1 MSISWTS
8 RSSSFL
14 VVLCWSKPNFL
25 PNALL
30 GLIIARPKQNFA
42 ICWNSL
48 KPSEKNCTMGNQQ
61 ETNFRILRDFTRN
74 KKIQFLFEEKVQPL
88 WETKGRFNSELVRNL
103 FSRAFI
109 FVSVKQD
116 LTQFSKNKRAGLNR
130 NKRLWTEINFRFLKS
145 LCLGRQIK
153 GQKDNCSIL
162 FCPYGKIY
170 LGIYSTNFETF

>member
-1 MSISWTS
+1 
-8 RSSSFL
+8 
-14 VVLCWSKPNFL
+14 
-25 PNALL
+25 
-30 GLIIARPKQNFA
+30 
-42 ICWNSL
+42 
-48 KPSEKNCTMGNQQ
+48 MGNQQ

-130 NKRLWTEINFRFLKS
+130 NKRL
-145 LCLGRQIK
+145 
-153 GQKDNCSIL
+153 
-162 FCPYGKIY
+162 
-170 LGIYSTNFETF
+170 